1 MDLLTVLAAA
11 AEEHG
16 HSTTPFLLI
25 GGVLAA
31 FAVLVGAVGIVRPT
45 WGGSAMNAVMGVGT
59 VLAAGTMV
67 AIVAVS

>member
-1 MDLLTVLAAA
+1 MSLLTVLATAA
-11 AEEHG
+11 NEHAN
-16 HSTTPFLLI
+16 STAPFLII

-31 FAVLVGAVGIVRPT
+31 FAIIVGAFGIARPN
-45 WGGSAMNAVMGVGT
+45 WGGAALNAVMAIGT

>member
-1 MDLLTVLAAA
+1 MSLLTVLATA
-11 AEEHG
+11 AEEHP
-16 HSTTPFLLI
+16 HSTAPFLII

-31 FAVLVGAVGIVRPT
+31 FAIIVGAFGILRPN
-45 WGGSAMNAVMGVGT
+45 WGGAALNAVMAIGT